1 MEFDL
6 AQLQRDWI
14 AGISGADFLA
24 KVEAAA
30 NELNRLSDVDRLRG
44 ALLAEDDPIEFTAVF
59 FAAVLTETPVILANP
74 KWGAQEWAEL
84 GALVQPA
91 HVFGSVGVPPSGGLP
106 LRSNRLKADLQPGGI
121 LIPTG
126 GTTGGVKLATHNWGS
141 LGAAV
146 AGVQE
151 FLGGGPIHFACQLPL
166 FHVSGLMQLVRSFL
180 TGGRIHF
187 DGTVAECDC
196 LSLVPTQ
203 LQRAMESAESIQTL
217 RTARCIFVGGAGMP
231 APVADRARELK
242 LPVIPVYGMTETAA
256 MVAAVPNEDFLNDPK
271 AGAVPL
277 GEARFSIEDGQIRVQ
292 SPALFQGYQGR
303 ASVDLSQGYLT
314 GDAGALDASGRLHV
328 FGRLDR
334 LINTGGEKVDPAEV
348 EAALL
353 QIDGIE
359 AAKVFGEP
367 DPEWGQVVVA
377 RVRGA
382 LDLDLDQVRVQLKAT
397 LANYKVPKLFR

>member
-1 MEFDL
+1 
-6 AQLQRDWI
+6 
-14 AGISGADFLA
+14 
-24 KVEAAA
+24 
-30 NELNRLSDVDRLRG
+30 
-44 ALLAEDDPIEFTAVF
+44 
-59 FAAVLTETPVILANP
+59 
-74 KWGAQEWAEL
+74 
-84 GALVQPA
+84 
-91 HVFGSVGVPPSGGLP
+91 
-106 LRSNRLKADLQPGGI
+106 
-121 LIPTG
+121 
-126 GTTGGVKLATHNWGS
+126 
-141 LGAAV
+141 
-146 AGVQE
+146 
-151 FLGGGPIHFACQLPL
+151 
-166 FHVSGLMQLVRSFL
+166 
-180 TGGRIHF
+180 
-187 DGTVAECDC
+187 
-196 LSLVPTQ
+196 
-203 LQRAMESAESIQTL
+203 
-217 RTARCIFVGGAGMP
+217 
-231 APVADRARELK
+231 
-242 LPVIPVYGMTETAA
+242 MTETAA